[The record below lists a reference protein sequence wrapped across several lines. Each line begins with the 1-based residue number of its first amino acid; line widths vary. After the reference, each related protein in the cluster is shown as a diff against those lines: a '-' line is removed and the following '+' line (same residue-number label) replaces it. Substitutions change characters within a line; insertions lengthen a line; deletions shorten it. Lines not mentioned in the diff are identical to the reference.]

1 MWLLSYRDLDYQI
14 QILAQGHSGMLVMNP
29 GRKVTYT
36 IFQSRV
42 YHLNI
47 PRQIVIGLNPIRKEF
62 KLSASRPEYQNP
74 LVKDFQL
81 SK

>member
-1 MWLLSYRDLDYQI
+1 MGFISYRDLDYQI

-62 KLSASRPEYQNP
+62 KLSVSRPEYQNP
-74 LVKDFQL
+74 LVK
-81 SK
+81 